1 MSKKTVIEKICLS
14 GMFLALCIVLP
25 FFTGQIPDIGK
36 MLSPMHIP
44 VFLCGFF
51 CGHVYGAV
59 TGFLAPLVRFAIF
72 TTPVI
77 FPGGISM
84 AFELAAYGAV
94 VGILHRAFP
103 PKAGFTYLALICA
116 MLSGRVVWGIMRFI
130 LAGLS
135 GSTFSFSMF
144 LSIGFLNAVPGIM
157 LHIALVPVIVVSV
170 RAIERRSLSR
180 R

>member
-1 MSKKTVIEKICLS
+1 MMNKKTIIEKLCLS
-14 GMFLALCIVLP
+14 GMFLALCVVLP

-51 CGHVYGAV
+51 CGPVYGA
-59 TGFLAPLVRFAIF
+59 TIGFIAPLLRFLIF

-84 AFELAAYGAV
+84 AFELASYGAV
-94 VGILHRAFP
+94 VGALYRSFP
-103 PKAGFTYLALICA
+103 PKAGFTYLALVCA
-116 MLSGRVVWGIMRFI
+116 MLAGRVVWGSMRFI

-135 GSTFSFSMF
+135 ESSFSFSMF
-144 LSIGFLNAVPGIM
+144 LSGAFLNALPGIIV
-157 LHIALVPVIVVSV
+157 HIAIIPVIVVSV
-170 RAIERRSLSR
+170 RALERRR
-180 R
+180 NP